1 MFFSSVILILPEN
14 LIPFTSLSLI
24 HNFTAQTMPIFYL
37 PVVNKFGI
45 LSEQQRRNVNKRLQ
59 TKQHSNTNDSR
70 PSFSSNRSPL
80 QVTEEFVENYNKVKN
95 LEEQKKYHAKAVQM
109 LLRIKWN
116 AGLSSS
122 GFRKDANVSLAWSE
136 LILLLKCKGDI
147 QQECLD
153 LLLMSLKLVAVD
165 CNHVPLL
172 LLLADTLLS
181 LLSTHFTQQSFLRE
195 THMKQLKVC
204 QLVFMRLYCHKMA
217 NHLDGW
223 QEVKKRLHSYFAS
236 FSDSASFYTKHP
248 DAQLLFRF
256 IIQVADII
264 LIDDDLENDTNYEFF
279 SHNFKTDL
287 LPPVLLSKVQS
298 ESPPAEIS
306 CPSRHSS
313 WVSKSMH
320 ELSAPLWHALNVWK
334 YQTLCSG
341 DGMVREPTNKKELYF
356 VDSLSSLIQCTFNL
370 DTASC
375 WVDYVVALNV
385 LAEAAKRNFTV
396 LSILQYLA
404 YCSICNNDWQNTRRE
419 DVSQRHPAGFEDK
432 NQVKTKEPKET
443 ENDFKHISH
452 GTSQN
457 CFHKR
462 SDIFGDSKES
472 DNKMSAETEEYSFG
486 FWPWDIIFIY
496 TELLGDVLLNGST
509 SHIQKRALM
518 GDNCKLM
525 EESCYK
531 RQQQFQ
537 LKSDLNFQ
545 IDTIHNLCSVSLLEL
560 THFKSPHEIS
570 MESANEDNWNWRI
583 RLGAIQALMRVYH
596 CLLGEP
602 TREVLL
608 TTLWTILLQF
618 YSSKKTAM
626 SFRQTSLHN
635 FMSHM
640 ADNLVE
646 IYLLESCGSKE
657 QLKEQEQHQQRRQQ
671 QQQLQQQQ
679 QQITNRNSLTQKL
692 NENKSII
699 DERKSSFPLRRKNVQ
714 TRCFQSYRTRTF
726 LNLQEV
732 IRNQWNK
739 ENPGDLWE
747 DLQHV

>member
-1 MFFSSVILILPEN
+1 
-14 LIPFTSLSLI
+14 
-24 HNFTAQTMPIFYL
+24 MPIFYL
-37 PVVNKFGI
+37 PIVNKFGI
-45 LSEQQRRNVNKRLQ
+45 LSEQQRRNINKRLH
-59 TKQHSNTNDSR
+59 TKQPSNASDTR

-95 LEEQKKYHAKAVQM
+95 LEEQKKYHARAVQM

-116 AGLSSS
+116 AGLSNS
-122 GFRKDANVSLAWSE
+122 GFRKDANVSSAWSE

-147 QQECLD
+147 QQECLG
-153 LLLMSLKLVAVD
+153 LLLMSLKLVPVD
-165 CNHVPLL
+165 CNLVPLL

-181 LLSTHFTQQSFLRE
+181 LLRQYFTQQSFLRE

-204 QLVFMRLYCHKMA
+204 QLVFMRLYYHKMA

-236 FSDSASFYTKHP
+236 FSDFASFYTKHP
-248 DAQLLFRF
+248 DAHLLFRF

-264 LIDDDLENDTNYEFF
+264 LVDDDLENDTNYEFF

-287 LPPVLLSKVQS
+287 LPPALLSKVES
-298 ESPPAEIS
+298 DSPPPEIS

-341 DGMVREPTNKKELYF
+341 DGMIRDTMNKKELYF

-404 YCSICNNDWQNTRRE
+404 FCSICKNGLQNTRE
-419 DVSQRHPAGFEDK
+419 DGSQRHSAGFEDR

-443 ENDFKHISH
+443 ENDFKRNSH

-457 CFHKR
+457 CFYKR
-462 SDIFGDSKES
+462 NEIFGDLKES
-472 DNKMSAETEEYSFG
+472 DNKVSAETEEYGFG

-525 EESCYK
+525 EEPCYN

-545 IDTIHNLCSVSLLEL
+545 IDTIHNLCGVSLLQL
-560 THFKSPHEIS
+560 THFKSPHEMS
-570 MESANEDNWNWRI
+570 MESDEDNWNWRI
-583 RLGAIQALMRVYH
+583 RLGAIQALMRVYY
-596 CLLGEP
+596 CLLEEP

-608 TTLWTILLQF
+608 TTLWTILLQVNQTERNPCVLEALHSNFF
-618 YSSKKTAM
+618 YSTRKTAM

-657 QLKEQEQHQQRRQQ
+657 QQKEQEQHQQR
-671 QQQLQQQQ
+671 QQ

-692 NENKSII
+692 NESKLSIFDQRKSI
-699 DERKSSFPLRRKNVQ
+699 FPPRRKNVQ
-714 TRCFQSYRTRTF
+714 TRRFQSYRTRTS

-732 IRNQWNK
+732 IKDQWNK

-747 DLQHV
+747 DLQDV